1 MEFGKPRRELFH
13 FSQPW
18 RQNNALRQAGWQPRP
33 ATTTDPGAAA
43 FDSRSDPAA
52 AEFRPEDDYE
62 SAVHLQVPSW
72 RKEDKH

>member
-1 MEFGKPRRELFH
+1 MSSDNPGSYTDPNLGR
-13 FSQPW
+13 S
-18 RQNNALRQAGWQPRP
+18 GV
-33 ATTTDPGAAA
+33 TDPGAAA

-72 RKEDKH
+72 RREEKH